1 MNYKHDCDACKYLGS
16 VEDLIY
22 NEVTKLDI
30 YWCIHPSFRGLDSVI
45 ARFGSEGSKYLC
57 SHPPS
62 ENNKNKSIWY
72 QFALQR
78 AEELG
83 IYKKENQ

>member
-16 VEDLIY
+16 GEDLLD
-22 NEVTKLDI
+22 NEVTRLDI
-30 YWCIHPSFRGLDSVI
+30 YWCISPSFRGLDSVI
-45 ARFGSEGSKYLC
+45 ARYGSKDSEYIC
-57 SHPPS
+57 THPPH
-62 ENNKNKSIWY
+62 ENGRSKANWY
-72 QFALQR
+72 EFALQR